1 MTPNSVNIKRPLID
15 GFTTIISRT
24 SPRLRVLVFGGL
36 LAIAGVALLLIT
48 PSATS
53 SPERAWSLP
62 FFGLVIAFGLAE
74 ATALHVEIRK
84 ESHSLSLSGIPDDVR
99 TAPMDAPLGSSTADG
114 PHHRPDRR
122 IGGGINSRVAHSR
135 GTRRPVTMKLRAG
148 AGRSRLS
155 RSGPRRPSSATIDV

>member
-84 ESHSLSLSGIPDDVR
+84 ESHSLSLSGIPMMFGLLRWTRHWDPR
-99 TAPMDAPLGSSTADG
+99 RLMDRIIDPIAESAGVSTAG
-114 PHHRPDRR
+114 LPTV
-122 IGGGINSRVAHSR
+122 GVR
-135 GTRRPVTMKLRAG
+135 GV
-148 AGRSRLS
+148 RL
-155 RSGPRRPSSATIDV
+155 P